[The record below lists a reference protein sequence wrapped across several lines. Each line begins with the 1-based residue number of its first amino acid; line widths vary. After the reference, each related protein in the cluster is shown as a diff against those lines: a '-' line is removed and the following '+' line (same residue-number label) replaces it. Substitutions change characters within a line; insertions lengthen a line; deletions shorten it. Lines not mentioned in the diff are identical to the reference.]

1 MSGPTKNSKEKIER
15 LTDLE
20 PYNTVKINLLLDKT
34 LDELNLMI
42 TKWIKVFNDVKEEI
56 LTIKEKKR

>member
-1 MSGPTKNSKEKIER
+1 MSSPTKNSKEKIER

-42 TKWIKVFNDVKEEI
+42 TK
-56 LTIKEKKR
+56 

>member
-1 MSGPTKNSKEKIER
+1 MSSPTKNSKEKIER

>member
-1 MSGPTKNSKEKIER
+1 MSSPTKNSKEKSER